1 MMEQEFKYST
11 TPKVTY
17 YYSLKD
23 TNPTL
28 FVGGHSDYKT
38 QYSTSRQDA
47 KLFKGFGEGDNQPSL
62 ETHDIWRHTEVTEYE
77 HKLLD
82 VSELDDEEEEE

>member
-1 MMEQEFKYST
+1 MKYKT
-11 TPKVTY
+11 DPKITY
-17 YYSLKD
+17 YYSLKGVE
-23 TNPTL
+23 PTL
-28 FVGGHSDYKT
+28 FVGSFSGYKT

-62 ETHDIWRHTEVTEYE
+62 ETHDIWQHTEVTEYE

-82 VSELDDEEEEE
+82 VSELGGEEE